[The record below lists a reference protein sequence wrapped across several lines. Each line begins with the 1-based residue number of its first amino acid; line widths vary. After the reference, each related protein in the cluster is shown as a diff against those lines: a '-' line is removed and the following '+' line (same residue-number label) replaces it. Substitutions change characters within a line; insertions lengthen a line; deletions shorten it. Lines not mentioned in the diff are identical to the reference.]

1 MDNEVKDQAE
11 RDVYETSYLVL
22 PSVSEDNHPSIVDTI
37 KKAFSSAG
45 GVEVDGETPFKHP
58 LAYPMSKTVGASK
71 YIVNEAYVGWVKF
84 EIESSKILEVKA
96 EIEKIPEV
104 LRFLIVKAPRK
115 TDFTFAKAKA
125 LIREKEEKEREKESE
140 KRDVEQ
146 VEEIKEVVVE

>member
-11 RDVYETSYLVL
+11 RDVYETSYLLL
-22 PSVSEDNHPSIVDTI
+22 PSISEENHPSIVDTI
-37 KKAFSSAG
+37 KKAFSRAG

-84 EIESSKILEVKA
+84 EIESSKILEVKV

-140 KRDVEQ
+140 GRDVEP

>member
-11 RDVYETSYLVL
+11 RDVYETSYLLL
-22 PSVSEDNHPSIVDTI
+22 PSISEENHPSIVDTI
-37 KKAFSSAG
+37 KKAFSRAG

>member
-11 RDVYETSYLVL
+11 RDVYETYYLLL
-22 PSVSEDNHPSIVDTI
+22 PSISEENHPSIVDTI
-37 KKAFSSAG
+37 KKAFSRAG

-58 LAYPMSKTVGASK
+58 LAYPMSKTVGARK

-84 EIESSKILEVKA
+84 EIESSKILEVKV

-140 KRDVEQ
+140 GRDVEP

>member
-11 RDVYETSYLVL
+11 RDVYETSYLLL
-22 PSVSEDNHPSIVDTI
+22 PSISEENHPSIVDTI
-37 KKAFSSAG
+37 KKAFSRAG

-140 KRDVEQ
+140 GRDVEP

>member
-22 PSVSEDNHPSIVDTI
+22 PSISEENHPSIVDAI
-37 KKAFSSAG
+37 KKAFSSVG
-45 GVEVDGETPFKHP
+45 GIEVDGEAPFKHP

-84 EIESSKILEVKA
+84 DVESSKILEVKA
-96 EIEKIPEV
+96 EIEKIQEV

-140 KRDVEQ
+140 GRDVEP

>member
-11 RDVYETSYLVL
+11 RDVYETSYLLL
-22 PSVSEDNHPSIVDTI
+22 PSISEENHPSIVDTI
-37 KKAFSSAG
+37 KKAFSRAG

-125 LIREKEEKEREKESE
+125 LIREKEEKEREEPASGVAKEA
-140 KRDVEQ
+140 
-146 VEEIKEVVVE
+146 VVE